1 MDELTD
7 PTDQTNQ
14 PDDDSRL
21 APRVPPA
28 ARRRRRNP
36 FAPAALGLIVVA
48 LGFVVVNGL
57 GDATLFFRNADEAVA
72 QRADLADRR
81 FRVQGL
87 VDGST
92 ITATERGVDF
102 VITYNGARV
111 TIAHVGDPP
120 DLFQPGIPVVLEG
133 RWQQVGQTDDAAP
146 AEALPTDD
154 GWFFAS
160 DRFLVKHTEVY
171 AEEHPERTDEYGDEY
186 GEGEYEGVDGG
197 TEAGADR

>member
-1 MDELTD
+1 MDELNHTD
-7 PTDQTNQ
+7 SGTGDAATDE
-14 PDDDSRL
+14 SRL
-21 APRVPPA
+21 TPRVPPA

-36 FAPAALGLIVVA
+36 FAPAALALIVVA

-72 QRADLADRR
+72 QRADLGERR

-92 ITATERGVDF
+92 ITATDRGVDF

-111 TIAHVGDPP
+111 TIAHIGDPP

-133 RWQQVGQTDDAAP
+133 RWARLGSTDEPEPIDS
-146 AEALPTDD
+146 LPTDD

-171 AEEHPERTDEYGDEY
+171 AEEHPERTDD
-186 GEGEYEGVDGG
+186 YEGDDGE
-197 TEAGADR
+197 TEAGAER